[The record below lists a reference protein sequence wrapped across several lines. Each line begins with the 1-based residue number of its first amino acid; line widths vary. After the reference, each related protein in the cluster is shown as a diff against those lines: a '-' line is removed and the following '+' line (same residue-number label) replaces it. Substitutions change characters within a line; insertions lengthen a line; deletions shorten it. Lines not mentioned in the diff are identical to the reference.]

1 VKLVLTLRAAAIGLF
16 VGSLLQAQEGKE
28 VLNAEKMAL
37 PNSSEATP
45 AEMISPDTIQFPN
58 NPVSDFLLVYEKLK
72 GVTLI
77 KDASLLAGG
86 ANLSLT
92 LNQPV
97 SKAEAIRLLESTLL
111 LNGYAFIAVDKNS
124 VKVIN
129 TAGGKN
135 PRSEGVFLFTNESE
149 LPDGE
154 VVASYVLPLTHLA
167 ASDAV
172 EIFNQFIVLHP
183 YGSMVAVPVANQVVI
198 TENSTLIRRLID
210 VKNLIDIPAPEKKSE
225 FITLAQA
232 NADRVVELITTILEK
247 REEGASG
254 GGGKAATGQSA
265 QPGIPGLPGAQGGS
279 AGVTISGG
287 KSGFAGDIQLIADTR
302 TNRILVIA
310 SPFDFAAIKA
320 LIQQFDIAV
329 ELTDPYEHA
338 LNYVAA
344 TDMLQILGD
353 MLMEEGDEGGDGAA
367 GGSQSTGKVSG
378 GIGAG
383 GGVTGGAAGAS
394 GSGGKK
400 ADVLS
405 EPGEEQAAESLI
417 VGKTKLIADNRAN
430 SILVIGQPEAKDKV
444 KAILTK
450 LDKKPMQ
457 VYLATVIGQLTLN
470 NQDEFAANILQKY
483 IGGPQT
489 GAASVAGGRP
499 GAGKFNYGT
508 TVYGTDST
516 GNPTD
521 QTQGGTTP
529 VEKQAAQQM
538 KNIAQMASG
547 ALPGMQ
553 IATFILGS
561 IDLYI
566 YALTQTNRFRIASRP
581 AVFTANNKK
590 ATIYSGKK
598 IAVPTSTVTTLGGG
612 GSATATSGSQQSN
625 IQYQDVVLKIEVVPL
640 INSAKEISLQIVQT
654 NDNIAPG
661 QSQNVG
667 GGVVVPDILTQEL
680 NTTVIVPDRATI
692 LLGGLVTQDDAKSV
706 AGVPFLSTIPLMGNL
721 FKNTGDTT
729 NRQELVVMIQP
740 TVVQNN
746 SELDEAS
753 KTERD
758 LTGFSAKELQPLTM
772 RSGSKSKD
780 VGLQAAGTDSVP
792 ADEPKQQ

>member
-1 VKLVLTLRAAAIGLF
+1 MKVKLKALSLGGLILLGNSLVGQDLPEVPNPGLMTLPTKPK
-16 VGSLLQAQEGKE
+16 V
-28 VLNAEKMAL
+28 AE
-37 PNSSEATP
+37 SP
-45 AEMISPDTIQFPN
+45 AEEMVTPDTIQFPN
-58 NPVSDFLLVYEKLK
+58 NPVSDFLMVYERLK

-97 SKAEAIRLLESTLL
+97 SKAEAIRLIESTLL

-149 LPDGE
+149 LPEGE
-154 VVASYVLPLTHLA
+154 VVASYVMPLTHLSA
-167 ASDAV
+167 ADAV
-172 EIFNQFIVLHP
+172 PIFEQFITLHP
-183 YGSMVAVPVANQVVI
+183 YGSLVPVPVANQVLI

-210 VKNLIDIPAPEKKSE
+210 VRNLIDTPAPEKKSE
-225 FITLAQA
+225 FISLQQA

-247 REEGASG
+247 REEGSG
-254 GGGKAATGQSA
+254 GGGAKAATGQPA
-265 QPGIPGLPGAQGGS
+265 QPNVPGLTGAAPS
-279 AGVTISGG
+279 SGVTISGG

-320 LIQQFDIAV
+320 LIEQFDIAV
-329 ELTDPYEHA
+329 ELTDPYEHS

-353 MLMEEGDEGGDGAA
+353 MLQEEGDEGGEGGA
-367 GGSQSTGKVSG
+367 GGSQSTGRVTG

-383 GGVTGGAAGAS
+383 GVVTGGAAGAS
-394 GSGGKK
+394 SSTGGKK

-405 EPGEEQAAESLI
+405 EPGEQQAAESLI

-444 KAILTK
+444 KALLTK

-457 VYLATVIGQLTLN
+457 VYLATVIGQLTVN
-470 NQDEFAANILQKY
+470 NQDEFAVNILQKY
-483 IGGPQT
+483 IGGNRT
-489 GAASVAGGRP
+489 GSASTMGGNRFIDP
-499 GAGKFNYGT
+499 GTIVYGT
-508 TVYGTDST
+508 TTNGIPYSQFQAGK
-516 GNPTD
+516 
-521 QTQGGTTP
+521 TP
-529 VEKQAAQQM
+529 LTPQQAQQIGQ
-538 KNIAQMASG
+538 IAQMATG

-566 YALTQTNRFRIASRP
+566 NALTSTDRFRIASRP

-590 ATIYSGKK
+590 ATIYNGTK

-640 INSAKEISLQIVQT
+640 INSAKEISLQIVET
-654 NDNIAPG
+654 NDTISPN
-661 QSQNVG
+661 SQAVG
-667 GGVVVPDILTQEL
+667 GGVQVPDINTQEL

-692 LLGGLVTQDDAKSV
+692 LLGGLVTQQDTKNV

-721 FKNTGDTT
+721 FKSTSDTV

-740 TVVQNN
+740 TIVENN
-746 SELDEAS
+746 MELGEAS

-772 RSGSKSKD
+772 RGGSKSKD
-780 VGLQAAGTDSVP
+780 VGLQAAGTDAV
-792 ADEPKQQ
+792 AEEEPKQE

>member
-1 VKLVLTLRAAAIGLF
+1 MKLVLTLLAAATGLF
-16 VGSLLQAQEGKE
+16 FGSLLQAQEGKE

-254 GGGKAATGQSA
+254 GGGKAATGQPA

-353 MLMEEGDEGGDGAA
+353 MLKEEGDEGGDGAA

-383 GGVTGGAAGAS
+383 GGVTGGAAGS
-394 GSGGKK
+394 SSSSGKK
-400 ADVLS
+400 ADVLT

-499 GAGKFNYGT
+499 SAGKFNYGT
-508 TVYGTDST
+508 TVYGTDTS
-516 GNPTD
+516 GNYID
-521 QTQGGTTP
+521 QTQSGTTP

-538 KNIAQMASG
+538 KNIAQMATG

-566 YALTQTNRFRIASRP
+566 YALTATNRFRIASRP

-667 GGVVVPDILTQEL
+667 GGVAVPDILTQEL

-792 ADEPKQQ
+792 AEESKEE

>member
-1 VKLVLTLRAAAIGLF
+1 MKFSPQVLLLGGVVFFGGIVHAQVPSQTPTPVDLTLGGDGKAT
-16 VGSLLQAQEGKE
+16 EGTT
-28 VLNAEKMAL
+28 
-37 PNSSEATP
+37 S
-45 AEMISPDTIQFPN
+45 EMISPDTIQFPN
-58 NPVSDFLLVYEKLK
+58 NPVSDFLMVYEKLK

-149 LPDGE
+149 LPEGE

-225 FITLAQA
+225 FITLVQA

-247 REEGASG
+247 RQEGGSG
-254 GGGKAATGQSA
+254 GSGKAATGQAA
-265 QPGIPGLPGAQGGS
+265 QPPVPGLQAPAGGAT
-279 AGVTISGG
+279 GVTISGG

-310 SPFDFAAIKA
+310 SPFDFTAIQA

-329 ELTDPYEHA
+329 ELTDPYEHS

-353 MLMEEGDEGGDGAA
+353 MLMEEGDEGGDSAA
-367 GGSQSTGKVSG
+367 GASKSTGKVSG
-378 GIGAG
+378 GIGTGGVVAG
-383 GGVTGGAAGAS
+383 GAS
-394 GSGGKK
+394 SSSSSGGKK

-457 VYLATVIGQLTLN
+457 VYLATVIGQLTVKN
-470 NQDEFAANILQKY
+470 DDEFAVNILQKY
-483 IGGPQT
+483 IGGNRTGSASVMGGKRVVDPGQIIYGSTTDGIPTSQFQT
-489 GAASVAGGRP
+489 G
-499 GAGKFNYGT
+499 K
-508 TVYGTDST
+508 
-516 GNPTD
+516 
-521 QTQGGTTP
+521 TP
-529 VEKQAAQQM
+529 LSPQQAQQIGQ
-538 KNIAQMASG
+538 IAQMATG
-547 ALPGMQ
+547 VLPGMQ

-566 YALTQTNRFRIASRP
+566 NALTTTDRFRIASRP

-590 ATIYSGKK
+590 ATIYNGTK

-625 IQYQDVVLKIEVVPL
+625 IQYQDVILKIEVVPL

-654 NDNIAPG
+654 NDTL
-661 QSQNVG
+661 SQNSQAVG
-667 GGVVVPDILTQEL
+667 GGVQVPDINTQEL
-680 NTTVIVPDRATI
+680 NTTVIVPDRATV
-692 LLGGLVTQDDAKSV
+692 LLGGLVTQQDTKNV

-721 FKNTGDTT
+721 FKSTSDIT

-740 TVVQNN
+740 TIVQDNK
-746 SELDEAS
+746 ELGEAS

-758 LTGFSAKELQPLTM
+758 LTGFSAKELQPLSM
-772 RSGSKSKD
+772 KSGSKSKD
-780 VGLQAAGTDSVP
+780 VGLQAAGSDSVP
-792 ADEPKQQ
+792 AEEPKQE

>member
-1 VKLVLTLRAAAIGLF
+1 
-16 VGSLLQAQEGKE
+16 
-28 VLNAEKMAL
+28 
-37 PNSSEATP
+37 
-45 AEMISPDTIQFPN
+45 
-58 NPVSDFLLVYEKLK
+58 
-72 GVTLI
+72 
-77 KDASLLAGG
+77 
-86 ANLSLT
+86 
-92 LNQPV
+92 
-97 SKAEAIRLLESTLL
+97 
-111 LNGYAFIAVDKNS
+111 
-124 VKVIN
+124 
-129 TAGGKN
+129 
-135 PRSEGVFLFTNESE
+135 
-149 LPDGE
+149 
-154 VVASYVLPLTHLA
+154 
-167 ASDAV
+167 
-172 EIFNQFIVLHP
+172 
-183 YGSMVAVPVANQVVI
+183 
-198 TENSTLIRRLID
+198 
-210 VKNLIDIPAPEKKSE
+210 
-225 FITLAQA
+225 
-232 NADRVVELITTILEK
+232 
-247 REEGASG
+247 
-254 GGGKAATGQSA
+254 
-265 QPGIPGLPGAQGGS
+265 
-279 AGVTISGG
+279 
-287 KSGFAGDIQLIADTR
+287 
-302 TNRILVIA
+302 
-310 SPFDFAAIKA
+310 

-353 MLMEEGDEGGDGAA
+353 MLKEEGDEGGDGAA

-383 GGVTGGAAGAS
+383 GGVTGGAAGS
-394 GSGGKK
+394 SSSSGKK
-400 ADVLS
+400 ADVLT

-470 NQDEFAANILQKY
+470 NQDEFAVNILQKY
-483 IGGPQT
+483 IGGNRT
-489 GAASVAGGRP
+489 GSASTMGGNRFIDP
-499 GAGKFNYGT
+499 GTIVYGSTTNGVPYSQFQAGK
-508 TVYGTDST
+508 
-516 GNPTD
+516 
-521 QTQGGTTP
+521 TP
-529 VEKQAAQQM
+529 LTREQAQQIGQ
-538 KNIAQMASG
+538 IAQMATG

-566 YALTQTNRFRIASRP
+566 NALTSTDRFRVASRP

-590 ATIYSGKK
+590 ATIYNGKK

-654 NDNIAPG
+654 NDTLAPG

-667 GGVVVPDILTQEL
+667 GGVAVPDILTQEL

-692 LLGGLVTQDDAKSV
+692 LLGGLVTQTDTKSV

-721 FKNTGDTT
+721 FKSTTESGD
-729 NRQELVVMIQP
+729 RQELVVMIQP
-740 TVVQNN
+740 TIVQNN
-746 SELDEAS
+746 MELGDAS

-772 RSGSKSKD
+772 KSGSKSKD

-792 ADEPKQQ
+792 ADEPKQE

>member
-1 VKLVLTLRAAAIGLF
+1 MKLFTLALLF
-16 VGSLLQAQEGKE
+16 SGVVFFSGIVHAQVAPETPIPADLALGGDAKAGEGST
-28 VLNAEKMAL
+28 
-37 PNSSEATP
+37 S
-45 AEMISPDTIQFPN
+45 EMISPDTIQFPN
-58 NPVSDFLLVYEKLK
+58 NPVSDFLMIYEKLK

-149 LPDGE
+149 LPEGE

-247 REEGASG
+247 RQEGASG
-254 GGGKAATGQSA
+254 GSGKAATGQAA
-265 QPGIPGLPGAQGGS
+265 QPPVPGLQAPAGGAT
-279 AGVTISGG
+279 GVTISGG

-310 SPFDFAAIKA
+310 SPFDFTAIQA

-329 ELTDPYEHA
+329 ELTDPYEHP

-353 MLMEEGDEGGDGAA
+353 MLKEEGDEGGDSTA

-378 GIGAG
+378 GIGTGGVVAG
-383 GGVTGGAAGAS
+383 GPS
-394 GSGGKK
+394 SSSSSGGRK

-470 NQDEFAANILQKY
+470 NQDEFAVNILQKY
-483 IGGPQT
+483 IGGNRT
-489 GAASVAGGRP
+489 GSASTMGGNRFIDP
-499 GAGKFNYGT
+499 GTIVYGT
-508 TVYGTDST
+508 TTNGV
-516 GNPTD
+516 PTS
-521 QTQGGTTP
+521 QFQAGKTP
-529 VEKQAAQQM
+529 LTREQAQQIGQ
-538 KNIAQMASG
+538 IAQMATG

-566 YALTQTNRFRIASRP
+566 NALTVTDRFRIASRP

-590 ATIYSGKK
+590 ATIYNGTK

-612 GSATATSGSQQSN
+612 GGVNTTSGSQQSN

-654 NDNIAPG
+654 NDTL
-661 QSQNVG
+661 SQTTQAVG
-667 GGVVVPDILTQEL
+667 GGVQVPDINTQEL
-680 NTTVIVPDRATI
+680 NTTVIVPDRATV
-692 LLGGLVTQDDAKSV
+692 LLGGLVTQQDTKNV

-721 FKNTGDTT
+721 FKSTSDTT

-740 TVVQNN
+740 TIVQDNK
-746 SELDEAS
+746 ELSEAS

-792 ADEPKQQ
+792 AEEPKQE